1 MHISGFE
8 SDVEIPNDAEGLTPL
23 QGLFQ
28 IALEAR
34 QPLEFVGIFVRRQA
48 GAIGYIEIHNANS
61 INQRADDA
69 LLLSQVTRFL
79 IFLEFSN
86 ESAAHVIEGCT
97 THQCDTVVRL
107 LPMKV
112 DPPSFGLKSF

>member
-48 GAIGYIEIHNANS
+48 GAIGHIEIHNANS

-69 LLLSQVTRFL
+69 LLLSQVKRFW

-97 THQCDTVVRL
+97 THQCDTVV
-107 LPMKV
+107 
-112 DPPSFGLKSF
+112 